1 MNNEELSLKL
11 DFILLPEKFGP
22 LPQPRAGIN
31 EFASHIIVV
40 VPYITPFTLKVHT
53 HTHTQKKKL
62 PQGTFSASNPGY
74 IFFIFLKITVISEEF
89 SVHPR
94 TNQAIYTV

>member
-53 HTHTQKKKL
+53 HTHTHKKK
-62 PQGTFSASNPGY
+62 S
-74 IFFIFLKITVISEEF
+74 FLKVPSLLQILVISF
-89 SVHPR
+89 L
-94 TNQAIYTV
+94 YF